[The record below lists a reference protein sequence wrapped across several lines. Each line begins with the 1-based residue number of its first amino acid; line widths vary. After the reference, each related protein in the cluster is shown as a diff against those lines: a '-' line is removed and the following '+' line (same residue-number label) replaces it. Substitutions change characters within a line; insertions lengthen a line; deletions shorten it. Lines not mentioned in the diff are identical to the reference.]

1 MNIESNRST
10 GFGDDFRRALLV
22 SLLIFG
28 AAGISSTLAAQTMQ
42 SKPYLST
49 SGDSGLDRICAG
61 DSVIFRVTAQ
71 PQQKEG
77 VTVSGSVLNKSYGT
91 LRRATSKTSAVATP
105 AGSAPFTFVSIRPGN
120 TTLTFTAGRSYA
132 SAAREVKIVSCG
144 SMAGGGQAGPAG
156 PKDRKT
162 ESRDSKPGALSPFN
176 VTSISTWSVG
186 MVITATIDNARM
198 SADGQGHFTGLSDVE
213 WKTSV
218 IGGPGCGAAE
228 YPISPS
234 KAELSGDL
242 DGSNQLVMKITFQ
255 PKEFAGFATCGRSI
269 STSNVGAPDPLI
281 ITVAATGGSS
291 TQPHAVTAKNGS
303 FVGSATT
310 VVSRERR

>member
-1 MNIESNRST
+1 
-10 GFGDDFRRALLV
+10 
-22 SLLIFG
+22 
-28 AAGISSTLAAQTMQ
+28 MQ

-49 SGDSGLDRICAG
+49 SRDSGLDRVCAG
-61 DSVIFRVTAQ
+61 DSVTFRVTAQ

-77 VTVSGSVLNKSYGT
+77 VIVSGSVLNKSYGT
-91 LRRATSKTSAVATP
+91 LSRASSKTSAMATP

-120 TTLTFTAGRSYA
+120 TTIIFTAGRSYA

-144 SMAGGGQAGPAG
+144 SMAGGGQSGPASPG
-156 PKDRKT
+156 NRKI
-162 ESRDSKPGALSPFN
+162 ESKEAKPGALSPFN
-176 VTSISTWSVG
+176 VTSISTWNAG

-198 SADGQGHFTGLSDVE
+198 TADGQGHYTGTSDVA

-228 YPISPS
+228 YAISPS
-234 KAELSGDL
+234 KADLSGDL

-255 PKEFAGFATCGRSI
+255 PKEFAGFATCGQSI
-269 STSNVGAPDPLI
+269 STSNVGAPEPLM

-310 VVSRERR
+310 VVSR

>member
-1 MNIESNRST
+1 MNIESSGST
-10 GFGDDFRRALLV
+10 GFGDDLRRALLF

-28 AAGISSTLAAQTMQ
+28 TAGGSTSAAQTMQ
-42 SKPYLST
+42 SKPSLST
-49 SGDSGLDRICAG
+49 SGDSGLDGLCAG
-61 DSVIFRVTAQ
+61 DSVTFRVTAQ

-77 VTVSGSVLNKSYGT
+77 VTVSGSVLNKTYGT
-91 LRRATSKTSAVATP
+91 LRRATSKTSAAATP

-120 TTLTFTAGRSYA
+120 TTLSFTAGRSYTPA
-132 SAAREVKIVSCG
+132 SREVRIVSCG
-144 SMAGGGQAGPAG
+144 SMAGGGQSGPAG
-156 PKDRKT
+156 PKNRTT
-162 ESRDSKPGALSPFN
+162 ENKDAKAGTLSPFN
-176 VTSISTWSVG
+176 VTSISTWNAG

-198 SADGQGHFTGLSDVE
+198 SADGQGHFTGSSDVA
-213 WKTSV
+213 WNTSV

-228 YPISPS
+228 YAISPS
-234 KAELSGDL
+234 KADLSGDL

-269 STSNVGAPDPLI
+269 STSNIGAPEPLM